1 MLISSFVLLFYQASE
16 ARCH

>member
-1 MLISSFVLLFYQASE
+1 MLLSSFVLLFYQASE